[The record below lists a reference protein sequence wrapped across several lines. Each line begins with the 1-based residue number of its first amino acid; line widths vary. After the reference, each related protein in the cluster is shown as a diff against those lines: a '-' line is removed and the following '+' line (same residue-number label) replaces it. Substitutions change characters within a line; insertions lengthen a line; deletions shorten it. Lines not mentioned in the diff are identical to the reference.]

1 MSSADGVD
9 GEFAAFLHIPRG
21 NFDER
26 VAMAQRLKAEG
37 NALLNQGDFE
47 DALPKYAEGLYHLQ
61 FHDRALSMV
70 PSVKTDL
77 NVVRIPLL
85 LNSVLCE
92 LKMNPEEQTR
102 RLYTAERRIADVLAE
117 QPDNQKAHFRHAQLL
132 GRAGEL
138 DSAKT
143 LLERLCRQQPTE
155 RAFRTELTSVQ
166 ARLKQTRAETREF
179 WSGVAKGLGVAKVTV
194 DVEDGRTDGERGVA
208 VAAPM
213 GVIATVM
220 ACLRRVVLWLWLM
233 VRVWLMA
240 WLRAWQRFRAVCVDE
255 RRPHIDEAE
264 HERSL

>member
-1 MSSADGVD
+1 MLDMGFEPQIRRIVERHDLPPKERRQTLLFSAT
-9 GEFAAFLHIPRG
+9 FAPPIQ
-21 NFDER
+21 R
-26 VAMAQRLKAEG
+26 VAASYLRE
-37 NALLNQGDFE
+37 
-47 DALPKYAEGLYHLQ
+47 PYAHVAVGRVGSSIEAITQSL
-61 FHDRALSMV
+61 
-70 PSVKTDL
+70 
-77 NVVRIPLL
+77 
-85 LNSVLCE
+85 
-92 LKMNPEEQTR
+92 
-102 RLYTAERRIADVLAE
+102 VLAE